1 MATKLVVSAANSAL
15 GRVLLERALL
25 RPELEL
31 VALVRS
37 ARAEA
42 ELPPLPRERAHAL
55 RADYSESAAL
65 RAACAGASG
74 VIHLAGI
81 LIESRATRYPEA
93 NVETCRALVDAARA
107 SGVPKFVL
115 ISAVGADARSPNPFW
130 RSKGEAEALVRASG
144 LAYTILRLPLVLGC
158 KNAGVQAVA
167 REIKTT
173 LLPLPGG
180 GVNIEQPI
188 DARDAAD
195 GALHAA
201 LELACARDAT
211 LDLVGPES
219 IALRELVQRA
229 ARLVG
234 RSPYVVPVP
243 VALLRQLLALRTTL
257 FGPGFSPEVIDVML
271 ADARFDPL
279 PAAKALGIELRRLDE
294 TLAHSLALMG
304 CA

>member
-25 RPELEL
+25 RPELEA

-42 ELPPLPRERAHAL
+42 ELPPLPRERARAL
-55 RADYSESAAL
+55 RVDYGESAAL
-65 RAACAGASG
+65 REACAGAAG

-81 LIESRATRYPEA
+81 LIESHATRYPEA

-107 SGVPKFVL
+107 AGVPKFVL
-115 ISAVGADARSPNPFW
+115 VSAVGADARSPNPFW

-167 REIKTT
+167 REVKTSI
-173 LLPLPGG
+173 LPLPGG
-180 GVNIEQPI
+180 GANIEQPI

-195 GALHAA
+195 GALQAA
-201 LELACARDAT
+201 LALDCARDAT

-229 ARLVG
+229 ARLIG
-234 RSPYVVPVP
+234 RNPYVVPVP
-243 VALLRQLLALRTTL
+243 VALVRVLLGLRTKL
-257 FGPGFSPEVIDVML
+257 FGPGFSPDVIDVML
-271 ADARFDPL
+271 ADSRFDPA
-279 PAAKALGIELRRLDE
+279 PAAKALGIELRPLDE
-294 TLAHSLALMG
+294 TLAHSLALMA